1 MEQLQIWMAAFFT
14 ICIYSMVLYKDNK
27 LFRFS
32 ETVMVAI
39 TAANGIVLTFHNY
52 IRPAVTVDIG
62 TDKKI
67 WLIIPILL
75 GLLMYARFIKP
86 VAWLARIPMGF
97 FVGVGAGYVFTK
109 RPALFFS
116 QIQATFLSLNTI
128 DNILFVIGV
137 VTVTTYF
144 FFTVPLKSQ
153 FMKGTTAVGRVFL
166 LVAFG
171 AAFGNTV
178 MTRISVLLGRLQFLL
193 QDFLKIA

>member
-52 IRPAVTVDIG
+52 IKPAVTVDIG

-109 RPALFFS
+109 RPALF
-116 QIQATFLSLNTI
+116 LSLI
-128 DNILFVIGV
+128 HI
-137 VTVTTYF
+137 
-144 FFTVPLKSQ
+144 
-153 FMKGTTAVGRVFL
+153 
-166 LVAFG
+166 
-171 AAFGNTV
+171 
-178 MTRISVLLGRLQFLL
+178 
-193 QDFLKIA
+193 